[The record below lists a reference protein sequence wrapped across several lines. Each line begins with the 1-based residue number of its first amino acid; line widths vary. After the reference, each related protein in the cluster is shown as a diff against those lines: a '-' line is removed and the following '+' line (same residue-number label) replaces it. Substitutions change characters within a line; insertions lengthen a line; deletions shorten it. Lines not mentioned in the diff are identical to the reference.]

1 MGFPQSVAEKALV
14 ACGRCCCICHVFCG
28 TKIELHHI
36 KPKSAGGSDDFD
48 NCIPLCFNCH
58 AEMGKPTHHKGRG
71 YDEKELKGH
80 RDTWYA
86 RKKES
91 LQTAVSV
98 CAADKQQF
106 EQICS
111 LFAQAKY
118 VLTEHDMAAAFCQN
132 DIEGLFCY
140 ADRSDDPFT
149 MFIDADLEM
158 LRSKLLVQ
166 LNECVAIFRRYLYWH
181 NGPSRD
187 LCVSDLWLYYH
198 GKKLKETPEQLQ
210 EFEEKARRLTQVAE
224 ATWAEYV
231 SFVQQMRFR
240 IGSNT

>member
-1 MGFPQSVAEKALV
+1 M
-14 ACGRCCCICHVFCG
+14 
-28 TKIELHHI
+28 
-36 KPKSAGGSDDFD
+36 
-48 NCIPLCFNCH
+48 
-58 AEMGKPTHHKGRG
+58 
-71 YDEKELKGH
+71 
-80 RDTWYA
+80 
-86 RKKES
+86 
-91 LQTAVSV
+91 SV

-118 VLTEHDMAAAFCQN
+118 VLTEHDMAATFCQN

-187 LCVSDLWLYYH
+187 LCVSDLWLYNH

>member
-1 MGFPQSVAEKALV
+1 MSFPQSVAEKALV

-36 KPKSAGGSDDFD
+36 KPKSNGGSDDFD

-71 YDEKELKGH
+71 YDEKELKDH
-80 RDTWYA
+80 RDQWYE

-91 LQTAVSV
+91 LQTAGSV
-98 CAADKQQF
+98 CTVDKQQF
-106 EQICS
+106 EEICT
-111 LFAQAKY
+111 LFSQAKY
-118 VLTEHDMAAAFCQN
+118 VLTDHNMAAAFCQD
-132 DIEGLFCY
+132 DIEGLFRY

-158 LRSKLLVQ
+158 LRSKLLLQ
-166 LNECVAIFRRYLYWH
+166 LHKCVSTFRRYLYW
-181 NGPSRD
+181 NEGPNRD
-187 LCVSDLWLYYH
+187 LCASDMWLYNH
-198 GKKLKETPEQLQ
+198 GQKDREASEQLQ
-210 EFEEKARRLTQVAE
+210 VFEDEVRQLTQVAE

-231 SFVQQMRFR
+231 SFVQQIRFR
-240 IGSNT
+240 IGGNI